1 MPQLEQIDT
10 FVSQLIW
17 LTITFVSLY
26 IVLRLTALPR
36 IGELLDERQ
45 RRVEGSLEKAARLK
59 EEAEKIIAD
68 YEATLA
74 EARNSARVMAKKVV
88 DDATIE
94 SSRRHDELGE
104 VLAQRV
110 KAAESTIATAKKQ
123 ALDGVMVAA
132 GDAAKAATAKLAGV
146 TIDDTLVQA
155 AVPAALRERG

>member
-17 LTITFVSLY
+17 LTITFVVLY

-74 EARNSARVMAKKVV
+74 EARNSARAMAKKIV
-88 DDATIE
+88 DEATIE
-94 SSRRHDELGE
+94 SGRRHDELGE

-110 KAAESTIATAKKQ
+110 KEAEATIATAKKQ

-146 TIDDTLVQA
+146 TIDDTRVEA
-155 AVPAALRERG
+155 AVTAALRERG